1 MVDLRWQY
9 WQLLDPADESLRWLA
24 ITRPKAHA
32 RIDRTKMWTLLAD
45 KAVLV
50 ANWFVAEDHQR
61 PEAQRRW
68 IHDSITGWDF
78 CEAAVEAG
86 LPTADELARIARPE
100 AMLTVDQIDRIPLVG
115 VVGKREAERIWV
127 ARRG

>member
-1 MVDLRWQY
+1 MDPRQHHRMGLLR
-9 WQLLDPADESLRWLA
+9 
-24 ITRPKAHA
+24 
-32 RIDRTKMWTLLAD
+32 
-45 KAVLV
+45 
-50 ANWFVAEDHQR
+50 
-61 PEAQRRW
+61 
-68 IHDSITGWDF
+68 
-78 CEAAVEAG
+78 AAVEVG

>member
-1 MVDLRWQY
+1 MVDLRWRY

-61 PEAQRRW
+61 PEAQRQW

-78 CEAAVEAG
+78 CERPSRWASRR
-86 LPTADELARIARPE
+86 PTSWRGSL
-100 AMLTVDQIDRIPLVG
+100 G
-115 VVGKREAERIWV
+115 
-127 ARRG
+127 RRRC